1 MITVLSSFR
10 SDLMISGVFSNLADC
25 DSVDGWC
32 EGTSMA
38 RGWVKVLSVQVG
50 GVGLPPSSVWV
61 E

>member
-1 MITVLSSFR
+1 
-10 SDLMISGVFSNLADC
+10 MISGGFSNLADC

-32 EGTSMA
+32 EGTSMV
-38 RGWVKVLSVQVG
+38 RGWVKELSVQVG